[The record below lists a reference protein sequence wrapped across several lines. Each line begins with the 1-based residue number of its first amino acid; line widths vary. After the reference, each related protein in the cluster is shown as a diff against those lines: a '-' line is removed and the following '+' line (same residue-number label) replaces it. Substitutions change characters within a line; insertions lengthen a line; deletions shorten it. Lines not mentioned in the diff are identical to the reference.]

1 MHADLRDESRMA
13 ETAIALTPSQPPASP
28 AEGEFEAI
36 LSVFSETARG
46 RWFLDEYTR
55 RNRNADTTMVLD
67 AVTRLEAA
75 MAKQHADRRMRELL
89 EDLGDIASEAR
100 SSIAEATQGPGATD
114 LAEPARRGTRAI
126 REITWTLREC
136 GLDSDL
142 CDEVDIQ
149 IDAIDRAFDRV
160 IAADQRGTIIAILQQ
175 LTLQIE
181 TLSAEQE
188 ALLNDEPGETGDS
201 VAAPAPAAA
210 TVTPLTIVPA
220 PRPAAA
226 TPAPKSR
233 VEEREPA
240 PASPPPA
247 IAMETRPVAAASI
260 IDAPRPARE
269 VFSRTDAPKPD
280 APKPD
285 APKPDAPKPAA
296 VAAREAQPCNRD
308 LPAASQPMAR
318 ERAAISHDAPLAA
331 TPAPALAATLQA
343 QSIVPPR
350 ERAIEIPAAM
360 PEPAAPLAA
369 KPQQVPAPSH
379 AGSLGA
385 ALVANGVVSL
395 AEPRRADPLTAFA
408 RMSQAERVAFFS

>member
-1 MHADLRDESRMA
+1 MA

-75 MAKQHADRRMRELL
+75 MAKQQADRRMRDLL
-89 EDLGDIASEAR
+89 EDLADIASEAR
-100 SSIAEATQGPGATD
+100 SSIAEATQGPGATN

-142 CDEVDIQ
+142 CDEVDMQ

-247 IAMETRPVAAASI
+247 IAMETRPAAAASI

-269 VFSRTDAPKPD
+269 VFSRTDAPKLD
-280 APKPD
+280 APKPV
-285 APKPDAPKPAA
+285 APKPVA